1 MTMSAEK
8 SSRRGGRRSGRRLR
22 AVVRCVAVVA
32 ASSAAAISA
41 QDATSSPF
49 AWAIGRWEGVR
60 VAAADGERAPLRV
73 RIEPVLGGSA
83 VVLDL
88 EVRRDDGSI
97 YRGVTLLY
105 PGTGEGEWMMV
116 YTSGGRPPAVYRG
129 EASTTGAEFRS
140 TDDSAERRSRL
151 VVERIDEAHWRRTM
165 LVSRDRGASW
175 EELWRDEL
183 RAASTEG

>member
-1 MTMSAEK
+1 
-8 SSRRGGRRSGRRLR
+8 LC
-22 AVVRCVAVVA
+22 AVARCVVVVA

-41 QDATSSPF
+41 QAATSSPF
-49 AWAIGRWEGVR
+49 AWAIGRWEGIR

-151 VVERIDEAHWRRTM
+151 VVERLDEAHWRRTM